1 MVSYRSTDGK
11 QSYHQI
17 DELSDAIKYVEH
29 LRNDEAVDQAR
40 IFKMEEVGF
49 EFRPYYRVELAGVV
63 SSAPAGGSDGEW
75 LSPTPDAEVAKPDE
89 TTAAPDE
96 DSDPLAAAWSM
107 TDRGTSHVGED
118 ESVGAGFGAGMGRRG
133 LFGR

>member
-49 EFRPYYRVELAGVV
+49 EFRPYYRVELAGAV
-63 SSAPAGGSDGEW
+63 SPPSNGIESEW
-75 LSPTPDAEVAKPDE
+75 LSPKPDAESATIDE
-89 TTAAPDE
+89 TMATPNE
-96 DSDPLAAAWSM
+96 DADPLAAAWSM
-107 TDRGTSHVGED
+107 ADRGTPQAGED
-118 ESVGAGFGAGMGRRG
+118 EAVGAGFGAGMGRRG